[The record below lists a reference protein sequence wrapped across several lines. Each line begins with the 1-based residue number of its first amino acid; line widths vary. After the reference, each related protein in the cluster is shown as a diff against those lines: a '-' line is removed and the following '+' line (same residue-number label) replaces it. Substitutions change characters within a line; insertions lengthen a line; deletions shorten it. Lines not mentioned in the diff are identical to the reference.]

1 MHASIQVRR
10 AVEPDADGIA
20 HVHIQAW
27 REAYSHLLPEET
39 LASLQEKPRADRW
52 RDIIDDGVTDVWVAL
67 DGEVIVGWATTS
79 PGRDDDAPHPLELE
93 GIYVLASHYGSGT
106 GQSLLHASIAQR
118 HAYLWMA
125 ADNPRAGAFYRRN
138 GFRHDGTTK
147 TEALAGESVEVI
159 RLSR

>member
-1 MHASIQVRR
+1 MYTSRHGARLTLTYCLKRHWPAFRKSH
-10 AVEPDADGIA
+10 EPTAG
-20 HVHIQAW
+20 
-27 REAYSHLLPEET
+27 ET
-39 LASLQEKPRADRW
+39 LLTMTL
-52 RDIIDDGVTDVWVAL
+52 TDVWVAL

-118 HAYLWMA
+118 HVYLWMA

-147 TEALAGESVEVI
+147 TEALAGEPVEVI